1 MPFLHAC
8 RYALRV
14 ACLILAGMDL
24 EFRPE
29 TLPAVLDDA
38 TLDRDR
44 GAFRALLLG
53 ELRAL
58 DEMIDGEL
66 ESGKDRVR
74 WAELKL
80 RAVREMAALL
90 KLSGSTPAEEVEVD
104 AGVEQA
110 RVRSLVAMQLDEL
123 AGREG

>member
-1 MPFLHAC
+1 
-8 RYALRV
+8 
-14 ACLILAGMDL
+14 MDL